1 MKRYP
6 SLKPGIWGAVFGAAA
21 ISVVGFSSFGWTL
34 GGTAERMANERAQTA
49 VVGVLTPICVE
60 RFQHQADAATKMIE
74 FKKVSSSWDRR
85 SFIEKGGWATMPG
98 TDAPNSAVVTACAE
112 RLGGAC
118 RHSVGR
124 SFAARHPLQSRSDH
138 GATRPIFL
146 APL

>member
-21 ISVVGFSSFGWTL
+21 ISVIGFSSFGWMT
-34 GGTAERMANERAQTA
+34 GGTAERVANERAQTA

-60 RFQHQADAATKMIE
+60 RFQHQADAATKLIE

-112 RLGGAC
+112 RLGGA
-118 RHSVGR
+118 
-124 SFAARHPLQSRSDH
+124 L
-138 GATRPIFL
+138 
-146 APL
+146 